1 MYIEFVPNRR
11 SRPAVLLREGWREGA
26 KVRKRTLANLT
37 DWPAQKIE
45 ALRRLLK
52 NEPLMAPDDVFE
64 VERSLPHGHVEAVVG
79 TMRKLGLDK
88 ILSARQCRERDLI
101 VAMIAERL
109 LAPRSK
115 LGTIRM
121 WHNTTLPEE
130 LGVEDASEDDLY
142 EAMDWLLARQARIE
156 KKLASRHLHD
166 GVQVLYDV
174 STSYYEGSTCPLARF
189 GHDRDKKKGKPIIV
203 YGVLTD
209 VDGRPIAV
217 QVYPGNTGD
226 PSTVPDQAQKLRDR
240 FGLQQLVL
248 VGDRGM
254 LTQTQINTL
263 KAHPGLNWISALRSP
278 AIRKLVDEGS
288 LQTSLFD
295 ERNLAEITSSEFPG
309 ERLMACYNPLL
320 AQERARKRQELL
332 KATDSELQRI
342 NREIARRTRTPL
354 SDGDIGRKVGRVL
367 NRFKVAKHFKVT
379 IADGTLSFC
388 RREDTV
394 RRETELDGIYVI
406 RTNEPANR
414 LSAEDAVRSYKN
426 LAHVERAFRCLKGID
441 LRIRPIHHHLERRV
455 RAHIF
460 LCTLAY
466 YVEWHMRRALA
477 PLLFHDEELDDLRRT
492 RDAVLPARPSASAV
506 QKKKTRTTPDGMPLH
521 SFDTLLADLATRVR
535 DRCRLRNDPNG
546 ASFLKVTRMT
556 PLQQHAMTLLGLFPG
571 ARQKTA

>member
-1 MYIEFVPNRR
+1 MYIEVVPNRR
-11 SRPAVLLREGWREGA
+11 SRPAVLLREGWREGR

-37 DWPAQKIE
+37 DWPADQVE
-45 ALRRLLK
+45 ALRRVLK

-79 TMRKLGLDK
+79 TIGKLGLDK
-88 ILSARQCRERDLI
+88 VLCARRCRKRDLV

-130 LGVEDASEDDLY
+130 LGVEDANEDDLY

-156 KKLASRHLHD
+156 KRLAARHLRD

-174 STSYYEGSTCPLARF
+174 STSYYEGSRCSLARF
-189 GHDRDKKKGKPIIV
+189 GHDRDGKKGKPIIV

-209 VDGRPIAV
+209 VEGRPIAV
-217 QVYPGNTGD
+217 EAYPGNTGD
-226 PSTVPDQAQKLRDR
+226 PTTVPDQAHKLRDR
-240 FGLQQLVL
+240 FGLQRLVL

-263 KAHPGLNWISALRSP
+263 KTHPGLSWISALRSP

-288 LQTSLFD
+288 LQPSLFD
-295 ERNLAEITSSEFPG
+295 ERNLAEIASSAFPG
-309 ERLMACYNPLL
+309 ERLMVCYNPLL

-332 KATDSELQRI
+332 EATDSELQRI
-342 NREIARRTRTPL
+342 SREIARRTRTPL

-379 IADGTLSFC
+379 IANGRLSFR
-388 RREDTV
+388 RREDSIV
-394 RRETELDGIYVI
+394 RETELDGIYVI
-406 RTNEPANR
+406 RTNEPADR
-414 LSAEDAVRSYKN
+414 LCAEDAVRSYKN

-441 LRIRPIHHHLERRV
+441 LRIRPIHHHLDRRV

-477 PLLFHDEELDDLRRT
+477 PLLFHDEELADIRRT
-492 RDAVLPARPSASAV
+492 RDPVLPAQPSASAL
-506 QKKKTRTTPDGMPLH
+506 QKKKTRTTADGMPLH

-535 DRCRLRNDPNG
+535 DRCRLSTDPNG
-546 ASFLKVTRMT
+546 APFSKLTRLT
-556 PLQQHAMTLLGLFPG
+556 PLQHKAMTLLGLFPVTQ
-571 ARQKTA
+571 QKSP